1 MPIQPDLSSHTLSA
15 NATPTPCIIT
25 PALLK
30 QHSITPDEYKRVEQ
44 HLGRTP
50 SLTELGIFSVM
61 WSEHCS
67 YKSSRVHLKRLPTM
81 GSRTTGPGSVV
92 QGPGENAGIID
103 VGDGWACAFKIESH
117 NHPSYIEPY
126 QGAATGVG
134 GILRDIFTMGARP
147 LAIMDSLRFGPLAP
161 PEPATKPGAPSSPT
175 VSSSEKMGSEAPPNL
190 IDTTDYAKN
199 HQVAN
204 GVVHGVA
211 GYGNCFGVPNL
222 GGETRFEPCYS
233 GNPLLNA
240 FALGL
245 VRKDEIFYAKATGVG
260 NPVFY
265 VGATT
270 GRDGIHGATMASE
283 EFTEGSEQKRPNVQM
298 GDPFLEKLLLEACLE
313 AMKTGA
319 VLGIQDMGAA
329 GLTCSTCEMGAR
341 GELGVSIE
349 LDLVPQRETGMTSY
363 EIMLSESQERMLLVA
378 QKGRE
383 QEVLDVFAK
392 WGLDCAEVGVVT
404 ADDIM
409 RVTHHGELVAEIPNK
424 ALTDNAPVY
433 NRPVGVWQAPVPK
446 DPPAWVLEELK
457 KPRDYTADLLKLLA
471 SPNICD
477 KRYIYEQY
485 DSMVQTNTVQGPGF
499 EAGIIRIKGTGAAH
513 PSKPTTSEIHRQ
525 ASNPVI
531 LSEAEEFQY
540 FAGVNEQTED
550 HPSPPNPVIPTEGA
564 AEVEGFASLEPFPDL
579 SSRPERSA
587 VEGPDSPV
595 RTTLD
600 PIAAEHS
607 IAGKLL
613 NLIAGSTPQG
623 EATLATGNE
632 DATNPVLAPDETHE
646 PGAASVGAA
655 GSSPL
660 NSNTTNRGFTP
671 GPFTGSAPGSSSTAS
686 KPKPGAPPSPTASP
700 SERVGNRA
708 AARSSFSEAT
718 PKPERGIAMA
728 LAGNGRWCYLD
739 PKLGAMHAVA
749 EAARKVACTGAT
761 PVAAT
766 NCLNFGNPEKPEI
779 MAQLSAAIDGIAEAC
794 TALGTP
800 ITGGNV
806 SLYNETR
813 GEGIYPTP
821 VIGVVGLLD
830 DVTKAVPNSFQQI
843 GDAVLVVIDEL
854 MFPWFRPK
862 QQFGS
867 TEFASTLL
875 DTMWGEP
882 PAFEKT
888 FAAAMIERLSDVIR
902 RGLIHSASDIGS
914 GGLGVALCRASL
926 PREIGTTVKAYW
938 DTQPAESA
946 WERTSPLNY
955 FDETPALLLTC
966 AEEDVQTVT
975 SVFSALPQMTRCVRI
990 GTTVGDSVRL
1000 QTSSWDSGEVPI
1012 ADLRAAYSNT
1022 LESQLAA
1029 EVVTA

>member
-1 MPIQPDLSSHTLSA
+1 MPNQPVAPPPSEPKQ
-15 NATPTPCIIT
+15 TPEPCTIT

-30 QHSITPDEYKRVEQ
+30 QHSLTPEEYERIERA
-44 HLGRTP
+44 LGRVP

-67 YKSSRVHLKRLPTM
+67 YKSSRVHLKRLPTK
-81 GSRTTGPGSVV
+81 GPRSEGPGAVV

-147 LAIMDSLRFGPLAP
+147 LAVMDSLRFGPLT
-161 PEPATKPGAPSSPT
+161 PEGEPD
-175 VSSSEKMGSEAPPNL
+175 EKLRNR
-190 IDTTDYAKN
+190 N

-204 GVVHGVA
+204 GVVAGVA
-211 GYGNCFGVPNL
+211 GYGNCFGVPNV

-265 VGATT
+265 VGAKT

-313 AMKTGA
+313 AMRTGA

-349 LDLVPQRETGMTSY
+349 LDRVPQREAGMTSY
-363 EIMLSESQERMLLVA
+363 EIMLSESQERMLLVSE
-378 QKGRE
+378 KGRE
-383 QEVLDVFAK
+383 HEVLAVFEK
-392 WGLDCAEVGVVT
+392 WGLDCAEVGLVT

-409 RVTHHGELVAEIPNK
+409 RVHHHGLLVAEILNR
-424 ALTDNAPVY
+424 ALTDDAPLY
-433 NRPVGVWQAPVPK
+433 HRAVGVWEPPVPK
-446 DPPAWVLEELK
+446 DPPAWVLEELR

-471 SPNICD
+471 SPNVCD

-485 DSMVQTNTVQGPGF
+485 DSMVQTNTVQGPGC
-499 EAGIIRIKGTGAAH
+499 EAGVIRIKGTGG
-513 PSKPTTSEIHRQ
+513 Q
-525 ASNPVI
+525 ASTSNAAVDRVKSTVSAV
-531 LSEAEEFQY
+531 L
-540 FAGVNEQTED
+540 
-550 HPSPPNPVIPTEGA
+550 PSPAQKGA
-564 AEVEGFASLEPFPDL
+564 SAPEV
-579 SSRPERSA
+579 RPER
-587 VEGPDSPV
+587 G
-595 RTTLD
+595 L
-600 PIAAEHS
+600 
-607 IAGKLL
+607 
-613 NLIAGSTPQG
+613 
-623 EATLATGNE
+623 
-632 DATNPVLAPDETHE
+632 
-646 PGAASVGAA
+646 
-655 GSSPL
+655 
-660 NSNTTNRGFTP
+660 
-671 GPFTGSAPGSSSTAS
+671 
-686 KPKPGAPPSPTASP
+686 
-700 SERVGNRA
+700 
-708 AARSSFSEAT
+708 
-718 PKPERGIAMA
+718 AMA

-779 MAQLSAAIDGIAEAC
+779 MAQLSLAIDGIAEAC

-800 ITGGNV
+800 VTGGNV

-821 VIGVVGLLD
+821 VIGVVGILE
-830 DVTKAVPNSFQQI
+830 DVTKAVPSGFQNAGETIVYLWPDVPDSAGILSEEESQRNVLQMLGSQAFAQVLTEQPWGRPPFISLQDAKHMQDLLAALADHRLLTSAQDISDGGIAATLTKSCLHADI
-843 GDAVLVVIDEL
+843 GATVDLPAWNDDLVPLKLFWEAASHLVVTCKEQDFEQVEAL
-854 MFPWFRPK
+854 A
-862 QQFGS
+862 GS
-867 TEFASTLL
+867 TGYIAENIGKTGSEHLMVRVGGIDRLL
-875 DTMWGEP
+875 
-882 PAFEKT
+882 A
-888 FAAAMIERLSDVIR
+888 
-902 RGLIHSASDIGS
+902 
-914 GGLGVALCRASL
+914 
-926 PREIGTTVKAYW
+926 
-938 DTQPAESA
+938 
-946 WERTSPLNY
+946 PLV
-955 FDETPALLLTC
+955 E
-966 AEEDVQTVT
+966 
-975 SVFSALPQMTRCVRI
+975 
-990 GTTVGDSVRL
+990 
-1000 QTSSWDSGEVPI
+1000 
-1012 ADLRAAYSNT
+1012 LRAAFSQSLPT
-1022 LESQLAA
+1022 QLAA